1 MMSKKVSNV
10 TKKTAPRVGL
20 AVVFA
25 ALGKEEEASVVEMW
39 AAAGKMK
46 KNWRPAFCEF
56 TIDALKASAEEL
68 DVLVYLGESSRFER
82 VAGELSKTVPVVFVK
97 STVEELMDW
106 PQGTARRYRMSTGV
120 NGIARALAAAA
131 PLVPSVDWTTL
142 PWPQDLL
149 PHVHLDEAEG
159 RYVNKSLGAFRQ
171 AVEARG
177 AAWLTDSPAEQQPF
191 SVFLTMHDPAAAL
204 LAEAALELWPQCTVI
219 TADGM
224 VSTVSPSGK
233 PWSERLIRTRH
244 WSPKVLSRSN
254 QLFSQALIDICAD
267 LLKYGTTHILFVD
280 GHGGNLTALRQCGIW
295 LRERCIPSAVA
306 VWWQIAPTI
315 DPSWQ
320 AIGHADYVEVS
331 AMLGVDESLVDM
343 EAAKLP
349 KNIDLTDK
357 LRTLDPHSTEFE
369 GGVVGVNLLTAD
381 ITTTGDL
388 MEFGLTAAKDY
399 TIEPSSGTKE
409 MGEKFLEGQ
418 ADYLAKFI
426 EEFRKVTLP
435 PVKSTGPLAKK

>member
-1 MMSKKVSNV
+1 MDKGYLLENLTWPKAKKAFEDTTFVVVPIGSTEQHGPALPVGTDFMIPREIGNRLVKKAKVIV
-10 TKKTAPRVGL
+10 TPTIPFGYAKYHTTFPGTL
-20 AVVFA
+20 S
-25 ALGKEEEASVVEMW
+25 LEE
-39 AAAGKMK
+39 
-46 KNWRPAFCEF
+46 
-56 TIDALKASAEEL
+56 D
-68 DVLVYLGESSRFER
+68 
-82 VAGELSKTVPVVFVK
+82 
-97 STVEELMDW
+97 
-106 PQGTARRYRMSTGV
+106 
-120 NGIARALAAAA
+120 
-131 PLVPSVDWTTL
+131 TL
-142 PWPQDLL
+142 
-149 PHVHLDEAEG
+149 
-159 RYVNKSLGAFRQ
+159 RQ
-171 AVEARG
+171 V
-177 AAWLTDSPAEQQPF
+177 
-191 SVFLTMHDPAAAL
+191 
-204 LAEAALELWPQCTVI
+204 
-219 TADGM
+219 
-224 VSTVSPSGK
+224 
-233 PWSERLIRTRH
+233 
-244 WSPKVLSRSN
+244 
-254 QLFSQALIDICAD
+254 LIDICDD